1 MDFHDTGKY
10 GNSAIWK
17 PIAAN
22 VEKKNGNR
30 VLKSQ
35 KVSHIFNFYVVISL
49 KLGDAKMQIS
59 HELISTYGNVS
70 PASLLSLPWLP
81 FFAVISRPCVS

>member
-1 MDFHDTGKY
+1 MDFRDTGKF
-10 GNSAIWK
+10 GNSEIWK

-22 VEKKNGNR
+22 VGGKNGNC

-35 KVSHIFNFYVVISL
+35 KVSHIFKFCVVISL
-49 KLGDAKMQIS
+49 KLGDTKMQII
-59 HELISTYGNVS
+59 HELISISGDVS

-81 FFAVISRPCVS
+81 FLL